1 MNKKQWVQKDWMQAS
16 RGYRQ
21 HEVQVIFFAADLP
34 GAIVLRPVVAMND
47 GQYPKSSLQSCLAY
61 LCKEYRRYN
70 PSFAEKDRYACGFAF
85 VTQGRIL
92 LCGKFENGCLVMRDY
107 GSNSSFFGKVDQSG
121 KLSRIIKESLGAKF
135 VAPVAKKAASV
146 L

>member
-1 MNKKQWVQKDWMQAS
+1 MKKNWTQKSWAEAS

-34 GAIVLRPVVAMND
+34 GAIVLRYVVGMND
-47 GQYPKSSLQSCLAY
+47 GAYPKHSLGTSLAY

-70 PSFAEKDRYACGFAF
+70 PSGKDRYTCGFAF

-92 LCGKFENGCLVMRDY
+92 LCGKFANGCMVMRDY
-107 GSNSSFFGKVDQSG
+107 GANLSFFGKVDKSG
-121 KLSRIIKESLGAKF
+121 KLSRIMKEPLGAKF